1 MHHVLKVL
9 LVSAAFTTASTAS
22 ARCEVE
28 DALRGNAEAFEIKNE
43 WDGKTYS
50 TYLVRNADRDD
61 QGVLRQAILYEIS
74 SQRWGFDLRSPNDRL
89 LAKIRKEAVGDD
101 GRAYTQWVIE
111 PYPHHEQACAGR
123 KFVLQRV
130 SNTKVR
136 VDVNGATIGTID
148 EFPFH
153 EVF

>member
-1 MHHVLKVL
+1 MRHILKGL
-9 LVSAAFTTASTAS
+9 LVVTSLTTGGAAS
-22 ARCEVE
+22 AQCAVE
-28 DALRGNAEAFEIKNE
+28 SALRGNAEAFEIKNE

-89 LAKIRKEAVGDD
+89 LAQIRKEAVGDD

-111 PYPHHEQACAGR
+111 PYLDHEQACAGR

-130 SNTKVR
+130 SSTKVR
-136 VDVNGATIGTID
+136 VVVNGATIGTID
-148 EFPFH
+148 KFPFH
-153 EVF
+153 EAF